1 VFIGVFPRWCR
12 RHAPQKQR
20 LDLITALTACA
31 GSTARPPSQGG
42 NRQGGASS
50 SGSTQSHLQAVD
62 EDATCHVEVVE
73 YCDLGNLTTAIRNH
87 IFSLDCNASIN
98 AMPRAYSRGRSCRSS
113 TASSHHSQP
122 WIDEDGSAGTDG
134 SMQQQ
139 LQQLQ
144 GAGNA
149 PGAAGDPSTG
159 GSSSSSGRTA
169 RLRLNMRWLLLTLLE
184 VAEGMAYLHRMGVV
198 HCDLKPANVLL
209 KSSNADVRGFTA
221 KVSDF
226 GLSRVEDDDTC
237 ATFPF
242 NSCGTAA
249 YVAPEALITTK
260 KVGAQPR
267 HMRHTCR

>member
-1 VFIGVFPRWCR
+1 M
-12 RHAPQKQR
+12 
-20 LDLITALTACA
+20 DLIAALTACA
-31 GSTARPPSQGG
+31 GSSTRPPSTGG
-42 NRQGGASS
+42 NRGASG
-50 SGSTQSHLQAVD
+50 SGTAQAAHQQQLPAD
-62 EDATCHVEVVE
+62 DATCHVEVVE

-87 IFSLDCNASIN
+87 IFSLDYVNTVSSAWS
-98 AMPRAYSRGRSCRSS
+98 YRGARSCRSS
-113 TASSHHSQP
+113 TASSHHSQGGS
-122 WIDEDGSAGTDG
+122 IDDDGSIATDG
-134 SMQQQ
+134 SFAQMQGQQQQ
-139 LQQLQ
+139 L
-144 GAGNA
+144 
-149 PGAAGDPSTG
+149 PAAGQEASTA
-159 GSSSSSGRTA
+159 GSSSSGSRSG

-260 KVGAQPR
+260 KVGD
-267 HMRHTCR
+267 